1 MYVKSCKNRSNGSI
15 IAKFRS
21 STFSKLEI
29 EKGRIRN
36 TEKSLRI
43 CKQCDSSSIVDETH
57 MLLYCSKFS
66 QEREQL
72 VSKVCKLDN
81 TFTSLC
87 PKDSDPTIVNLTA
100 KSIEK
105 CLKVLMCLI
114 SLLYKLGV
122 NIKV

>member
-87 PKDSDPTIVNLTA
+87 PKDKMEELLSDPTIVNLTA

-105 CLKVLMCLI
+105 CNV
-114 SLLYKLGV
+114 
-122 NIKV
+122 